1 MQDKFSNKDF
11 YDFEFQD
18 GKDKSY
24 FFETKHGYLYQI
36 KFKESSYIFSDL
48 ISVRPNSYEFVI
60 DLVNII
66 DSSKIVFDSLIPNT
80 IAEIYKDFFERF
92 GRSTVVYIIDS
103 SDSRESAR
111 KRKFDRWVEMFKG
124 DEYFKIDAEIIDN
137 ENNRIYSSLIIKTDN
152 PNFNEI
158 VKYFGSLSSKYSK

>member
-24 FFETKHGYLYQI
+24 FFETKNGYLYQI

-80 IAEIYKDFFERF
+80 IVEIYKDFFERF

-158 VKYFGSLSSKYSK
+158 IKYFGSLSSKYSK

>member
-1 MQDKFSNKDF
+1 MQDKFSVKDF
-11 YDFEFQD
+11 YEFQYQE

-24 FFETKHGYLYQI
+24 FFETNNGYFYQI

-48 ISVRPNSYEFVI
+48 ISVRPNSYEF
-60 DLVNII
+60 II
-66 DSSKIVFDSLIPNT
+66 DFLNHSNSSKIVFDSLVPNT
-80 IAEIYKDFFERF
+80 IAAIYKDFFDRF

-124 DEYFKIDAEIIDN
+124 DEYFKIDAEIFDN
-137 ENNRIYSSLIIKTDN
+137 EQNRIFSSLIIKIDN

-158 VKYFGSLSSKYSK
+158 IKYFGSLSSKYSK